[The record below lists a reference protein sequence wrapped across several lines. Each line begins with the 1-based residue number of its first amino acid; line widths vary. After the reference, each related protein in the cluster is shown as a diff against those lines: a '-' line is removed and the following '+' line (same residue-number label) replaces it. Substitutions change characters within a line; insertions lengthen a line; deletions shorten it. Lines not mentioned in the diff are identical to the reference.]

1 MTVPARGSTETTLIP
16 LLGRWDISVQGPNR
30 FWYDA
35 KGSITGAA
43 REVDVEVAPRTDRA
57 ARLTLRSGAK
67 AVRLVLR
74 PLAHAGTSRTVDLPA
89 HGSTELTWPTDHG
102 WFDVDVTCAQDAA
115 FRRRVTGHVDTGR
128 ESLTP

>member
-43 REVDVEVAPRTDRA
+43 REVDVEALELSGDRIAEAEQVGPDVEPDDEPA
-57 ARLTLRSGAK
+57 ALVDLRDE
-67 AVRLVLR
+67 VLR
-74 PLAHAGTSRTVDLPA
+74 LGGGIGPQGI
-89 HGSTELTWPTDHG
+89 E
-102 WFDVDVTCAQDAA
+102 
-115 FRRRVTGHVDTGR
+115 
-128 ESLTP
+128 

>member
-1 MTVPARGSTETTLIP
+1 MARIKKGDQVITNGGLI
-16 LLGRWDISVQGPNR
+16 GRV
-30 FWYDA
+30 
-35 KGSITGAA
+35 AA
-43 REVDVEVAPRTDRA
+43 VRDDEVDVEVAPRPDRA

-102 WFDVDVTCAQDAA
+102 WFDVEVTCAQDAA

>member
-1 MTVPARGSTETTLIP
+1 MARCASGSATAAA
-16 LLGRWDISVQGPNR
+16 R

-89 HGSTELTWPTDHG
+89 HGSTGLTWPTDHG
-102 WFDVDVTCAQDAA
+102 WFDVEVTCAQDAA